1 MPSLAITGSIGSGK
15 STVLQRLVDCLGL
28 DAHVTSVTSYSAD
41 EENRRLL
48 DNNPQVRNLIT
59 SALGDSCYD
68 PSGKADRGHLFR
80 LIGADPAAKKTLE
93 DILHPR
99 LESIWKPLA
108 ASHRKSR
115 DAFFLAEIP
124 LLFEK
129 ELESFFNRS
138 IVVECSDT
146 IRIERLKHSRSL
158 TSGEARQWLKLQH
171 PQHDKILRAD
181 HLLWNDGTPDS
192 LKTQIQLL
200 TSLLKTS

>member
-1 MPSLAITGSIGSGK
+1 MPALAITGSIGSGK

-28 DAHVTSVTSYSAD
+28 DANVTSVTSYSAD

-48 DNNPQVRNLIT
+48 DNDPEVKHLIT
-59 SALGDSCYD
+59 SELGISCYD

-80 LIGADPAAKKTLE
+80 LIGADPAAKMTLE
-93 DILHPR
+93 GILHPR
-99 LESIWKPLA
+99 LERIWKPLA
-108 ASHRKSR
+108 ASHRESR

-138 IVVECSDT
+138 IVVGCSDT
-146 IRIERLKHSRSL
+146 VRIERLKHSRSL
-158 TSGEARQWLKLQH
+158 TSEEARQWLKLQH

-192 LKTQIQLL
+192 LETQIQLL
-200 TSLLKTS
+200 TSLIKTS

>member
-1 MPSLAITGSIGSGK
+1 MPALAITGSIGSGK

-28 DAHVTSVTSYSAD
+28 DANVTSVTSYSAD

-48 DNNPQVRNLIT
+48 DNDTEVKHLIT
-59 SALGDSCYD
+59 SEFGISCYD
-68 PSGKADRGHLFR
+68 PSGKADRAYLFR
-80 LIGADPAAKKTLE
+80 LITADPAAKKTLE
-93 DILHPR
+93 GILHPR

-108 ASHRKSR
+108 ASHRESR
-115 DAFFLAEIP
+115 GAFFLAEIP

-138 IVVECSDT
+138 IVVGCSDT
-146 IRIERLKHSRSL
+146 VRIERLKHSRSL
-158 TSGEARQWLKLQH
+158 TSEEARQWLKLQH

-192 LKTQIQLL
+192 LETQIQLL